1 MKNITSHN
9 HSITLRK
16 GANDDLPE
24 MLQLFRATID
34 EVGKK
39 DYDIQQIEA
48 WKSGA
53 ENEER
58 WMKVIR
64 DQYVLIAVTENQIV
78 GFCTLDQGNYI
89 DLLFVHKDHQS
100 KGIASKL
107 YHSIE
112 KEALQ
117 HSEKKL
123 TADVSK
129 TARPF
134 FEKVG
139 FQIVQEQTVN
149 VKGIALTNYKMV
161 KTLSK

>member
-1 MKNITSHN
+1 MNSSTSDN
-9 HSITLRK
+9 PKIILRK
-16 GANDDLPE
+16 GIQNDLLE
-24 MLQLFRATID
+24 MLELFRTTID
-34 EVGKK
+34 EVCKK
-39 DYDIQQIEA
+39 DYTLQQLEA

-58 WMKVIR
+58 WMDVMTS
-64 DQYVLIAVTENQIV
+64 QYVLIAESANQIV

-89 DLLFVHKDHQS
+89 DLFFVHKDYQQQ
-100 KGIASKL
+100 GIASRL
-107 YHSIE
+107 YNTIE

-117 HSEKKL
+117 YHEKRL

-139 FQIVQEQTVN
+139 FQVVQEQTVD
-149 VKGIALTNYKMV
+149 VKGITLTNYKME
-161 KTLSK
+161 KNLIS